1 MSSDK
6 NLEAVKK
13 WKEDFYDLRKTRTNR
28 QHNAEE
34 KTKHIEMLESVI
46 TADDSH
52 QWLRQCW
59 TTLIDLN
66 DGPHE
71 ELHKPELRGAV
82 LEILLKFYQTELLYD
97 IILSHNDNE
106 EHYLLSSKLHEEP
119 ASLKHILIKIQD
131 PNLRFEVLNL
141 RNKDEQTPLHNEKW
155 NGYDSQFLDA
165 VLGSLNSKEL
175 CYYLLA
181 TQDNLGKTPLFFYN
195 LNTSL
200 AVLGTVEHQYAVKL
214 VEKQD
219 NYGRTI
225 LHSEWTPE
233 CVAKLLD
240 YFHSVETRFRLLSI
254 QDNNGN
260 TPLFYLPPKSVI
272 NALHKVDGKQAFELV
287 VKQDEQGN
295 TLLHMCDL
303 SEKKLEFER
312 IFSSG
317 YKWNSQDI
325 NQLLTLLQ
333 SAKKCLR
340 LLRKQNNEGKTP
352 LFYLS
357 SDSVSTALSKV
368 DKEWVFSLVMKQDRE
383 GQTMLHDHL
392 KSDTFGI
399 GSTVKL
405 FNILDSD
412 DQWFEFI
419 SVADKRG
426 ITALAYASCQ
436 HLSEVLELVKNPCQ
450 RVKISVVLIQ
460 NIRQIDAINLD
471 SLSFTQIFTRIA
483 SAALFGSN
491 AEKKTRFLEEYKKKA
506 KSKIAKEYT
515 GDEEGGSYQ

>member
-13 WKEDFYDLRKTRTNR
+13 LKQDFYDLRKTRTNR
-28 QHNAEE
+28 EHYAEE

-46 TADDSH
+46 SADDNH

-71 ELHKPELRGAV
+71 ELDQPELRGAV
-82 LEILLKFYQTELLYD
+82 LEILLQFYPTDLLCN
-97 IILSHNDNE
+97 IIFSRANNG

-119 ASLKHILIKIQD
+119 ALLKQILTEIPD
-131 PNLRFEVLNL
+131 PNLRFEILNL

-155 NGYDSQFLDA
+155 NGYNSQVLDA

-181 TQDNLGKTPLFFYN
+181 TQDNFGKTPLFFYN

-200 AVLGTVEHQYAVKL
+200 AVLGTVEHQYVVKL

-240 YFHSVETRFRLLSI
+240 YFHSEERCARLLSI
-254 QDNNGN
+254 QDDYGK
-260 TPLFYLPPKSVI
+260 TPLFYLPPKSAI
-272 NALHKVDGKQAFELV
+272 IALDKIDGNRVFEWV
-287 VKQDEQGN
+287 AKQDQGN
-295 TLLHMCDL
+295 TLLHM
-303 SEKKLEFER
+303 SA
-312 IFSSG
+312 FS
-317 YKWNSQDI
+317 KNDRWNSQDI

-352 LFYLS
+352 LFHLS
-357 SDSVSTALSKV
+357 SDCVCTALSKV
-368 DKEWVFSLVMKQDRE
+368 DNAKVFSLVMKQDRE
-383 GQTMLHDHL
+383 GQTMLHDFL
-392 KSDTFGI
+392 RNADFGI
-399 GSTVKL
+399 
-405 FNILDSD
+405 
-412 DQWFEFI
+412 
-419 SVADKRG
+419 
-426 ITALAYASCQ
+426 
-436 HLSEVLELVKNPCQ
+436 
-450 RVKISVVLIQ
+450 
-460 NIRQIDAINLD
+460 
-471 SLSFTQIFTRIA
+471 
-483 SAALFGSN
+483 
-491 AEKKTRFLEEYKKKA
+491 EK
-506 KSKIAKEYT
+506 
-515 GDEEGGSYQ
+515 DC

>member
-13 WKEDFYDLRKTRTNR
+13 WKEDFYDLRKMRTNR
-28 QHNAEE
+28 ERYAEE

-46 TADDSH
+46 SADDNHQGDHSE

-66 DGPHE
+66 DGPNE
-71 ELHKPELRGAV
+71 GLYQSELRGAV
-82 LEILLKFYQTELLYD
+82 MEILLKFYPTELLYD
-97 IILSHNDNE
+97 IMLSRDDNE
-106 EHYLLSSKLHEEP
+106 EHYLLLSKLHEEP
-119 ASLKHILIKIQD
+119 ASLKHILIKIPD

-155 NGYDSQFLDA
+155 NGYHSQVLDA

-181 TQDNLGKTPLFFYN
+181 TQDKLGKTPLFFYN
-195 LNTSL
+195 SSTIL
-200 AVLGTVEHQYAVKL
+200 AVLGTVEHKDVVKL

-219 NYGRTI
+219 NDGKTI
-225 LHSEWTPE
+225 LHRTCSEWSPE
-233 CVAKLLD
+233 CIAKLLH
-240 YFHSVETRFRLLSI
+240 YFHSEERHVRLLSL
-254 QDNNGN
+254 QDNNGK

-272 NALHKVDGKQAFELV
+272 IALDKVDGKRVFEWV
-287 VKQDEQGN
+287 AKQDQQGN
-295 TLLHMCDL
+295 TLLHM
-303 SEKKLEFER
+303 R
-312 IFSSG
+312 AFS
-317 YKWNSQDI
+317 KNNRWDSQDI

-340 LLRKQNNEGKTP
+340 LLRKQNNEGETP
-352 LFYLS
+352 LFYLC
-357 SDSVSTALSKV
+357 SDCVCTALSKV
-368 DKEWVFSLVMKQDRE
+368 DKARVFSLVMKQDCE

-471 SLSFTQIFTRIA
+471 S
-483 SAALFGSN
+483 
-491 AEKKTRFLEEYKKKA
+491 
-506 KSKIAKEYT
+506 
-515 GDEEGGSYQ
+515 